1 MVKDNNSATVKLL
14 LIASGFTVLRIMK
27 QKEMITESSYT
38 ASPLKPHH
46 TKTTASRNSLL
57 IFLAAET
64 GKLIGD
70 HNVKLSSSLHD
81 FLALLSG
88 HVVCDFSTVCPVAK
102 EYKY

>member
-46 TKTTASRNSLL
+46 SKTTARNSLL